1 MTMALSQTTML
12 YVARILWCQTNILVS
27 MNTLLTAHFRCHPL
41 QIPTLWNK
49 YFSGKLRISSQP
61 PQKSSG
67 DSVLALSLSSVLLLI
82 LSSVFYP
89 LPLFFLII
97 FFRFLYRTLTKY
109 IEASIFSQLCCCWF
123 QTSMIHIIYSFKW
136 WSWLKINSEFRG
148 LKAKKKGQPEMPKF
162 HAFYVRKITRCFC
175 FQFSS
180 ILIQRTLLRL
190 GAGDIQHAKF

>member
-1 MTMALSQTTML
+1 ML

-49 YFSGKLRISSQP
+49 YFSRKLRISSQP

-89 LPLFFLII
+89 LPLFFFNYFFSFFVSHSHKISRSLYLFLALLLLVLDFNDTHHI
-97 FFRFLYRTLTKY
+97 FIQVVVMAQNQQRVSWFK
-109 IEASIFSQLCCCWF
+109 SQKKRAAWDA
-123 QTSMIHIIYSFKW
+123 
-136 WSWLKINSEFRG
+136 KI
-148 LKAKKKGQPEMPKF
+148 P
-162 HAFYVRKITRCFC
+162 C
-175 FQFSS
+175 
-180 ILIQRTLLRL
+180 ILR
-190 GAGDIQHAKF
+190 A

>member
-1 MTMALSQTTML
+1 MTHDNGSELDHHVIRGQ
-12 YVARILWCQTNILVS
+12 NLVVPNEYS
-27 MNTLLTAHFRCHPL
+27 RFHEYLAHSSFQMSPLTS
-41 QIPTLWNK
+41 IPTLWNK

-109 IEASIFSQLCCCWF
+109 LEASIFSQLCCCWF

-148 LKAKKKGQPEMPKF
+148 LKAKKKGSL
-162 HAFYVRKITRCFC
+162 RCQNSMHSTC
-175 FQFSS
+175 V
-180 ILIQRTLLRL
+180 
-190 GAGDIQHAKF
+190 K